1 MTLSYGGDTTTT
13 TLTVTNNCYGL
24 NRAVKNA
31 EGNFV
36 ARGRYNIE
44 ITNVAS
50 DNSACTVDFS
60 SKTVVPEKSASF
72 TVTNGGFDADTVVT
86 YTVTYNIIDTNTNQ
100 ALYTGL
106 TCKTYQFVTPGK
118 NWSDSVY
125 PGGSQDGRFSNGS
138 SGQTA
143 DGQATV
149 NNTGYFGNPYAWQA
163 LTWMQ

>member
-1 MTLSYGGDTTTT
+1 MYEASGGVGGDSGKTDTILPGAMYTVQAVNSLIGGLITTLADHNMKLASARVADSNLTLSYGGNTTTT

-31 EGNFV
+31 DGNFV

-72 TVTNGGFDADTVVT
+72 TVTNGGFDEDTVVT

-100 ALYTGL
+100 ALYT
-106 TCKTYQFVTPGK
+106 
-118 NWSDSVY
+118 
-125 PGGSQDGRFSNGS
+125 
-138 SGQTA
+138 A
-143 DGQATV
+143 
-149 NNTGYFGNPYAWQA
+149 
-163 LTWMQ
+163 